1 MWDEFN
7 KHFKDPN
14 RDHGGQ
20 VNHHDFL
27 DASIIN
33 KEPGMSSRR
42 SFFARM
48 GGHNVG
54 ASADHQQFFTHT
66 KVDLGYDRLI

>member
-1 MWDEFN
+1 
-7 KHFKDPN
+7 
-14 RDHGGQ
+14 
-20 VNHHDFL
+20 
-27 DASIIN
+27 
-33 KEPGMSSRR
+33 MSSRR